1 VEEQIYFRNQAKDA
15 CIALTPLLVMGVFYY
30 GIRVIF
36 LALVSI
42 LSAVVTD
49 YLCRLLQGDRK
60 FLRNDLSAIL
70 TGYLFVMMLP
80 ASVPYWLVIT
90 GSAFAI
96 AVVRHPFGGHY
107 NTMFS
112 PAITAFAFVTICWTD
127 IVTRY
132 PAPLTT
138 LPVFGDLDGVLL
150 GTSPAYRLM
159 NGGAENV
166 DFLNALLGN
175 FYGPLGATCLAI
187 LFACFAF
194 LVIRKAV
201 IWQIP
206 AGTLGIV
213 AVFSLILPRVNANRF
228 TSLVLELCSGI
239 LVFSVIF
246 IAATDNRELKTEKG
260 KWFYGI
266 VLGLFIVLFRNIS
279 HIELVCPFALI
290 IMSTIDHKCDDY
302 AEKVITIAVTV
313 SKKVWALLKFTGA
326 VIGGGFAFLW
336 NKLFQFI
343 QKIIDR

>member
-1 VEEQIYFRNQAKDA
+1 MEEQIYFRNQAKDT

-30 GIRVIF
+30 GMRVIF

-49 YLCRLLQGDRK
+49 YVCRLLQGDRK
-60 FLRNDLSAIL
+60 FFKNDLSALL

-80 ASVPYWLVIT
+80 ASVPYWLVIV

-107 NTMFS
+107 NTMFN
-112 PAITAFAFVTICWTD
+112 PAITAFAFVTICWKD
-127 IVTRY
+127 IITKY

-138 LPVFGDLDGVLL
+138 LPVFSGMEGIVL

-159 NGGAENV
+159 NGGAEDI

-175 FYGPLGATCLAI
+175 FYGPLGATCLII
-187 LFACFAF
+187 LFSCFAF

-206 AGTLGIV
+206 AGTLGVV
-213 AVFSLILPRVNANRF
+213 ALFSLILPRVNANRF
-228 TSLVLELCSGI
+228 SSLVLELCSGI
-239 LVFSVIF
+239 LFYSVIF
-246 IAATDNRELKTEKG
+246 IASMDSRELKTQNG

-279 HIELVCPFALI
+279 HIELVCPFAI
-290 IMSTIDHKCDDY
+290 IVISSIDHKCDKY
-302 AEKVITIAVTV
+302 AEKVIFHTVNISKNIWNFLKLICAIAV
-313 SKKVWALLKFTGA
+313 
-326 VIGGGFAFLW
+326 GGFMFLW

>member
-1 VEEQIYFRNQAKDA
+1 MEEQIYFRNQAKDT

-36 LALVSI
+36 LALASI
-42 LSAVVTD
+42 LSAIVTD

-60 FLRNDLSAIL
+60 FFRNDYSALL
-70 TGYLFVMMLP
+70 TGYIFVMMLP

-112 PAITAFAFVTICWTD
+112 PAVTAFAFVTICWKD
-127 IVTRY
+127 VITRY

-138 LPVFGDLDGVLL
+138 LPLFSGMDGVSLS
-150 GTSPAYRLM
+150 TSPAYRLM
-159 NGGAENV
+159 NGGAEDI

-175 FYGPLGATCLAI
+175 FYGPMGATCLII
-187 LFACFAF
+187 LFSCFAF
-194 LVIRKAV
+194 LVIRKVV

-213 AVFSLILPRVNANRF
+213 SLFSLIFPRVNANRF

-246 IAATDNRELKTEKG
+246 IASMDNKELKTDKG

-290 IMSTIDHKCDDY
+290 IMSTIDHKCDSY
-302 AEKVITIAVTV
+302 SEIVISNTKVIATN
-313 SKKVWALLKFTGA
+313 VWHFISFIGML
-326 VIGGGFAFLW
+326 IGGGCMFLW

>member
-1 VEEQIYFRNQAKDA
+1 MEEQIYFRTQAKDT

-60 FLRNDLSAIL
+60 FFKNDLSAFL

-107 NTMFS
+107 NTMFN
-112 PAITAFAFVTICWTD
+112 PAITAFAFVTICWKD
-127 IVTRY
+127 IITKY

-138 LPVFGDLDGVLL
+138 LPAFSSIDGLVL

-159 NGGAENV
+159 NGGAEDI

-175 FYGPLGATCLAI
+175 FYGPLGATCLVI
-187 LFACFAF
+187 LFSCFAF
-194 LVIRKAV
+194 LIIRKAV

-206 AGTLGIV
+206 AGALGVV
-213 AVFSLILPRVNANRF
+213 ALFSLILPRVNANRF
-228 TSLVLELCSGI
+228 TSLILELCSGI

-246 IAATDNRELKTEKG
+246 IASMDNKEIKTENG

-266 VLGLFIVLFRNIS
+266 ALGLFIVLFRNIS

-290 IMSTIDHKCDDY
+290 VMSTIDHKCDIY
-302 AEKVITIAVTV
+302 AENVIFHTV
-313 SKKVWALLKFTGA
+313 KISRKIWTFLNLIGT
-326 VIGGGFAFLW
+326 VISHGFMFLW